1 MTPAIG
7 HRHHRG
13 RADIII
19 EIGELLSLFNINY
32 NFCYSSGTVGDAMG
46 ASYVLTCSNIIIVFD
61 SKTGEVF
68 LKDGA
73 EQFGQN
79 ILTVGL
85 SAGWVS
91 LFCHIVNMRQG
102 RDHQGPPGRHNHP
115 EPGRGRTSLSLSTVI
130 TFTSSH
136 WQFEARC
143 EIFFYFRRRYSE
155 MCRSS

>member
-1 MTPAIG
+1 M
-7 HRHHRG
+7 RW
-13 RADIII
+13 
-19 EIGELLSLFNINY
+19 ELLTF
-32 NFCYSSGTVGDAMG
+32 
-46 ASYVLTCSNIIIVFD
+46 SNIIIVFD
-61 SKTGEVF
+61 SKIGEVF

-136 WQFEARC
+136 
-143 EIFFYFRRRYSE
+143 
-155 MCRSS
+155 